1 MYGESLPFGQFEI
14 KYADP
19 FNGFAK
25 SRRKLQMKGL
35 FIGIFS
41 MFLAGQL
48 VSQQGSVSAQASE
61 APQKSIS
68 SRLGL
73 HAFPAR
79 NQTREQQQTD
89 ELACYNWAQQDTG
102 FDPIAAVAAAQST
115 KNSQSAQG
123 SPSPGAPQGAGAKG
137 AARGAAGGAAIGA
150 IAGDPGKGAAIGAAS
165 GGLRGRMAQ
174 KRAQAEAQQRSQQQA
189 QQQAQQQSQAKA
201 QTQASLDDFK
211 KAYSACMDA
220 KGYSLK

>member
-1 MYGESLPFGQFEI
+1 
-14 KYADP
+14 
-19 FNGFAK
+19 
-25 SRRKLQMKGL
+25 MKGL
-35 FIGIFS
+35 LIGLFS
-41 MFLAGQL
+41 VLFAGPL
-48 VSQQGSVSAQASE
+48 VAQQSAASAQAAD

-73 HAFPAR
+73 HAFPAK

-102 FDPIAAVAAAQST
+102 FDPVAALTDAQSAKSSPPT
-115 KNSQSAQG
+115 TAAQ
-123 SPSPGAPQGAGAKG
+123 PSGAPQGAGAKG

-174 KRAQAEAQQRSQQQA
+174 KKAQAEAQQRSQQQA

-201 QTQASLDDFK
+201 KTQASFDDFK

-220 KGYSLK
+220 KGYSLR